1 MEELYFEKKSKFE
14 QILDVLVF
22 LSVFIVTIF
31 LLLDLLVSTKDVGI
45 SEETLNDIYIPFGVI
60 VLIVFSVDLYRL
72 YKLSDSFSDFLKKNY
87 LDIIATIP
95 FGLIFSSPIGELLK
109 AFRVFR
115 LAKLSRIGKMTKEF
129 KAAAVLKKKSEDYKK
144 SNRI

>member
-31 LLLDLLVSTKDVGI
+31 FLLEFLVSTKDVGI

-60 VLIVFSVDLYRL
+60 ILIVFLVDLYRL

-95 FGLIFSSPIGELLK
+95 FGLIFSSPVGELLK

-115 LAKLSRIGKMTKEF
+115 LAKLSRIGKITKEF

>member
-31 LLLDLLVSTKDVGI
+31 LILEFLVSTKDVGV
-45 SEETLNDIYIPFGVI
+45 SEEVLNDIYIPFGVI
-60 VLIVFSVDLYRL
+60 ILIVFLLDLFRL
-72 YKLSDSFSDFLKKNY
+72 YKLSDSFLDFLSKYY

-95 FGLIFSSPIGELLK
+95 FGLIISSPIGEFLK